1 MAGNEPAPP
10 AIEVGRID
18 GARVA
23 AVTRYGRPT
32 DLLADRAD
40 APSEVGA
47 IVLGRVAGRHGAS
60 GGAFVEIGG
69 ARPGFLAK
77 GNGKPG
83 EPIVVQVTDDPRPGK
98 GADLTADVA
107 LAGRALVHRPF
118 GRGVTASR
126 ALPPAVAESGRAR
139 LAAVDPPGGWILR
152 RGLALLPETA
162 IAAEVAWLTERAE
175 ALRRAAAG
183 AEPPGLLEP
192 APGVA
197 ERLILDTPGAAAVTC
212 EDPAEA
218 RRLAAW
224 ARRAAPDLVPRIA
237 AGPAPALEE
246 VPALLMPRQPLP
258 SGGAITIEATAA
270 LTAVDVDSAADT
282 DPARVDC
289 EAAVAVARLLR
300 LGNIGGTVAIDF
312 LTAAR
317 PEGFR
322 AVRRSLARATADD
335 PQPVAIAERA
345 PFGVVLLTR
354 RRRGRPLA
362 AVLGAD

>member
-1 MAGNEPAPP
+1 MAGPAPAPP

-18 GARVA
+18 GARIA
-23 AVTRYGRPT
+23 AVLRQGRPT

-47 IVLGRVAGRHGAS
+47 VYLGRVAGRHGAS

-77 GNGKPG
+77 GKGRPG
-83 EPIVVQVTDDPRPGK
+83 EAIVVQVTDDPRPGK
-98 GADLTADVA
+98 GADLTGDVA
-107 LAGRALVHRPF
+107 LAGRGLVHRPF

-126 ALPPAVAESGRAR
+126 ALPPAVADMGRAR

-152 RGLALLPETA
+152 RGLALLPE
-162 IAAEVAWLTERAE
+162 AAVVAEIAWLTERAE
-175 ALRRAAAG
+175 ALRQVAAG
-183 AEPPGLLEP
+183 IEPPGLLEP

-197 ERLILDTPGAAAVTC
+197 ERLVLDTPGIAAVTC
-212 EDPAEA
+212 EDPADA
-218 RRLAAW
+218 GRLAAW
-224 ARRAAPDLVPRIA
+224 ARRAAPDLAPLVTP
-237 AGPAPALEE
+237 GPVPALDE
-246 VPALLMPRQPLP
+246 VPALVRPRQPLP
-258 SGGAITIEATAA
+258 SGGAITIETTAA

-282 DPARVDC
+282 DPARVDR
-289 EAAVAVARLLR
+289 EAATAVARLLR

-322 AVRRSLARATADD
+322 AVRQALVRATADD

-354 RRRGRPLA
+354 RRRGRSLA
-362 AVLGAD
+362 AILGAP